1 MGFFDF
7 LLGTEGEM
15 KQESAFTPEQEKM
28 MSQLSSLVSG
38 GIGQEGQAY
47 TGEFTPDVTSQQAQ
61 ASNVLSSLLEQ
72 MNITPTDSTAR
83 YNELKANTINELK
96 NEILPAIGESFVG
109 SGNFWSSGRTGA
121 QGKAV
126 GEATSNLAK
135 QREQMYQSDI
145 QNTLNTAGQMGS
157 LAQALNTFGSQQQ
170 QLEGQG
176 KQLEYQDWLRTRPEN
191 SPYNELAM
199 SLLQTPALTQY
210 YEEGKPGILPDLI
223 GAAGKVAA
231 AMATGGASLALG

>member
-15 KQESAFTPEQEKM
+15 KQESAFTPEQEKI

-38 GIGQEGQAY
+38 GIGKEGQAY
-47 TGEFTPDVTSQQAQ
+47 TGEVTPEVTAQQAQ
-61 ASNVLSSLLEQ
+61 ASNVLSSLLGQ
-72 MNITPTDSTAR
+72 MNIAPTDSTAR
-83 YNELKANTINELK
+83 YNELKTNTINELK
-96 NEILPAIGESFVG
+96 NEILPEVGDSFVG

-135 QREQMYQSDI
+135 QREQMYQSDR

-157 LAQALNTFGSQQQ
+157 LAQALNSFGSQQQ
-170 QLEGQG
+170 QFG
-176 KQLEYQDWLRTRPEN
+176 YQDWLRTRPEN
-191 SPYNELAM
+191 SPYNELGM

-210 YEEGKPGILPDLI
+210 YEEGKEGALPALI
-223 GAAGKVAA
+223 GAAGKIAA
-231 AMATGGASLALG
+231 GMATGGTGFFLP

>member
-47 TGEFTPDVTSQQAQ
+47 TGELTPDVTSQQAQ
-61 ASNVLSSLLEQ
+61 ASNVLSNLLEQ
-72 MNITPTDSTAR
+72 MNIAPTDSTAR
-83 YNELKANTINELK
+83 YNEFKTNTINELK
-96 NEILPAIGESFVG
+96 NEILPEVGDSFVG
-109 SGNFWSSGRTGA
+109 SGNFWSSGRTDA

-135 QREQMYQSDI
+135 QREQMYQSD
-145 QNTLNTAGQMGS
+145 LNKAGQIGS
-157 LAQALNTFGSQQQ
+157 LAQALNSFGSQQQ

-176 KQLEYQDWLRTRPEN
+176 NQLEYQDWLRTRPEN

-210 YEEGKPGILPDLI
+210 YQEGKPGILPDLI

>member
-28 MSQLSSLVSG
+28 MTELSNLVSG
-38 GIGQEGQAY
+38 NLGKEGQAY
-47 TGEFTPDVTSQQAQ
+47 GGDFTPDKTAQQTQ
-61 ASNVLSSLLEQ
+61 ASNVLSKLLGQ
-72 MNITPTDSTAR
+72 TDSTER
-83 YNELKANTINELK
+83 YNDLKTNTINELK
-96 NEILPAIGESFVG
+96 QEVLPEIGDSFVG
-109 SGNFWSSGRTGA
+109 SGNFWSNARTGA

-126 GEATSNLAK
+126 GETMSNLAQ
-135 QREQMYQSDI
+135 QREQMYQTDR
-145 QNTLNTAGQMGS
+145 QNTS
-157 LAQALNTFGSQQQ
+157 SIAQALNAFGAQQQ
-170 QLEGQG
+170 QLQGQG
-176 KQLEYQDWLRTRPEN
+176 NQMQYQDWLRTRPEN

-210 YEEGKPGILPDLI
+210 YEEGKEGILPSII

-231 AMATGGASLALG
+231 GMATGGTGFFLP